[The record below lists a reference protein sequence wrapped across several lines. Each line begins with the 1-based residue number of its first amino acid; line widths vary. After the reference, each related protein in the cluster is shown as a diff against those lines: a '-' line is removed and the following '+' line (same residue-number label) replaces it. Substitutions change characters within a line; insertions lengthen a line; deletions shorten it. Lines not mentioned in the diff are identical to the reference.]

1 MPNGDDDR
9 AEFERNQRIKAR
21 KKGGPPT
28 ESDRLRKGGPED
40 EEHDE
45 WPVPEMH
52 DGSLPPPVL
61 TEEHRSVTRPQ
72 RYGPGPAA
80 GPQPADIPAPTLLSV
95 KDTNPKDAVGTQK
108 WRQYCTVP
116 TTIIWELGVA
126 MLEGARKY
134 GRHNYR
140 IAGVRASV
148 YVDAAK
154 GHIDQWWEGED
165 IDTESKLNHIVKAIA
180 SLAVLRDAMIQD
192 KWVDDRP
199 PKTDLDKLRGELQD
213 AVDGIFER
221 IPEAKAA
228 YLEGDQYDDPEE

>member
-1 MPNGDDDR
+1 MRDEPEKDVRWPGHFD
-9 AEFERNQRIKAR
+9 
-21 KKGGPPT
+21 PP
-28 ESDRLRKGGPED
+28 
-40 EEHDE
+40 
-45 WPVPEMH
+45 
-52 DGSLPPPVL
+52 
-61 TEEHRSVTRPQ
+61 
-72 RYGPGPAA
+72 
-80 GPQPADIPAPTLLSV
+80 PAPTLLSV
-95 KDTNPKDAVGTQK
+95 KDTNPKDAVGTKK

-140 IAGVRASV
+140 VAGVRASV
-148 YVDAAK
+148 YIDAAK

-165 IDTESKLNHIVKAIA
+165 LDEESRLNHIIKAIA
-180 SLAVLRDAMIQD
+180 SLAVLRDAMIQN

-199 PKTDLDKLRGELQD
+199 PKTDLTKLRTDLQG

-228 YLEGDQYDDPEE
+228 YLEGDQYDDAPE